1 MIEPSL
7 SLQKAIRQRL
17 IATAALTSLVPAA
30 NILDKNSRPEVF
42 PCIIIG
48 ESTTLPG
55 DMIARNDYVTHADIH
70 IWQSEAGT
78 VGVKQIAGAIRQA
91 LSDRFFD
98 LDGHRLSDLY
108 IESTRFLRDPDG
120 VHSHGIMTLNARLI
134 EVAA

>member
-55 DMIARNDYVTHADIH
+55 DMIVRNDYVTHADIH
-70 IWQSEAGT
+70 IWQNEAGT
-78 VGVKQIAGAIRQA
+78 VGAKHIAGAIRQA